1 VIRTDNQ
8 ERGGDERG
16 GGKEVWKEGGEKKRR
31 GRGNAAFVVAAF
43 V

>member
-1 VIRTDNQ
+1 MK
-8 ERGGDERG
+8 GG
-16 GGKEVWKEGGEKKRR
+16 GGKRCGKREGEKKRR